1 CGRSSRTNVKPAPV
15 WLKLSRSAWTSGG
28 LACGRC
34 RLSKIGTDH
43 RSRDC
48 RSASNSDLTR
58 SAASETALRRILLPP
73 KMMNCREGLTLRSS
87 GAAGRALQIRIKPK
101 TPAALPNL
109 DTTDRCYRLAR
120 LITSTDKALYPI
132 RWTKDFV

>member
-1 CGRSSRTNVKPAPV
+1 MSRTDA
-15 WLKLSRSAWTSGG
+15 TSGA
-28 LACGRC
+28 LAWGR
-34 RLSKIGTDH
+34 RGFSKIGTDH
-43 RSRDC
+43 SLRDC
-48 RSASNSDLTR
+48 RSASNFDFTR

-73 KMMNCREGLTLRSS
+73 KMMNCREGLMLRWS

-120 LITSTDKALYPI
+120 LITSMDKSL
-132 RWTKDFV
+132 